1 MAQAGKKTIH
11 RGVRQSI
18 SLPSNLASR
27 VKTIA
32 KAKRLSASKV
42 LLTLV
47 ERGLE
52 AQDREKETFLA
63 LADKLTRSRNAAE
76 QERLKAELA
85 RLTFGD

>member
-1 MAQAGKKTIH
+1 MKT
-11 RGVRQSI
+11 
-18 SLPSNLASR
+18 L
-27 VKTIA
+27 A

-63 LADKLTRSRNAAE
+63 LADKLTRSRDAE
-76 QERLKAELA
+76 EQKRLKAELA
-85 RLTFGD
+85 RLIFGD